1 MKERKQKNH
10 ETNTK
15 GFPVKK
21 CPENMTTVT
30 DTVQNLKIL
39 MMLLMNLMK
48 RQVGEVH
55 SGNSEIGLILELR
68 QQVILMTS
76 QIRGTSFIL

>member
-1 MKERKQKNH
+1 MLSLSLMQ
-10 ETNTK
+10 
-15 GFPVKK
+15 
-21 CPENMTTVT
+21 VT